1 MAEREFIR
9 IEDLR
14 FSYEPE
20 EFALQI
26 PSLSVARGERV
37 ALIGPSGCGKTTLL
51 SLIAGI
57 LLPRS
62 GWIEVDGLEVPGLS
76 DAERRRFRIGRI
88 GLIFQEFELLE
99 HLTVRENILLPYYV
113 NGALR
118 LDGAVTERAER
129 LAGTLGIGR
138 GLGRRPSALSHG
150 ERQRVA
156 VGRALIAEPALLLAD
171 EPTGNLDPR
180 NREAILDLVFSEAA
194 ARGATLLMVTHD
206 HSFLPRFDRVVD
218 FERLGAEG
226 AAR

>member
-20 EFALQI
+20 EFALRI
-26 PSLSVARGERV
+26 PSLSVARGERL

-62 GWIEVDGLEVPGLS
+62 GRIEVDGLEVPGLS

-88 GLIFQEFELLE
+88 GLIFQEFELLD

-129 LAGTLGIGR
+129 LAGTLGIDH
-138 GLGRRPSALSHG
+138 GLARRPSALSHG

-156 VGRALIAEPALLLAD
+156 VGRALITEPALLLAD
-171 EPTGNLDPR
+171 EPTGNLDPK

-194 ARGATLLMVTHD
+194 TRGATLLMVTHD

-218 FERLGAEG
+218 FERFGAEG